1 MRSAEG
7 KVLEHQSAFMEALRG
22 GRQMR
27 KRIFDTLEQH
37 HTHDFG
43 NSRLG
48 PRLYEDLLSAVRE
61 SGAAEAVKEFESR
74 FLPLVNTDPARD
86 KAEADDDVS
95 AELTKAVRATAARDR
110 KRGNWIGVSV
120 VLTITTLTALII
132 GFKGLKITPAEAGR
146 SLFRMTASHTKPA
159 PAPPAVTAQPAAEE
173 SSTAATSSPESISE
187 TTPEPVPAFSPEPEL
202 AGGE

>member
-1 MRSAEG
+1 
-7 KVLEHQSAFMEALRG
+7 MEALRG
-22 GRQMR
+22 SRQMR

-74 FLPLVNTDPARD
+74 FLPLVNTDPSRD
-86 KAEADDDVS
+86 NAHDDVS
-95 AELTKAVRATAARDR
+95 GELTKAVRATAAKDR
-110 KRGNWIGVSV
+110 RRSSWIGVSV
-120 VLTITTLTALII
+120 VLAVTTLTALII

-146 SLFRMTASHTKPA
+146 SLFRMTPSHTKPA
-159 PAPPAVTAQPAAEE
+159 PAPVAAQPAAEE
-173 SSTAATSSPESISE
+173 SSTAATSNPESISE
-187 TTPEPVPAFSPEPEL
+187 TTPEAVPASPPEQEL
-202 AGGE
+202 SGGE